1 MKSCFLLFFR
11 TYPNCPLRNYPVKYA
26 EFSWD
31 WSKGAH
37 PDYGF
42 IIHICP
48 TQRFLLFCARLEAR
62 LATWDSAFRYFT
74 AAGQYFVDGG
84 RILVALSQLDVWIPT
99 LMSYV
104 PDWLQWLSYLL
115 WPLAVISVLL
125 VFGYFFSTIA
135 NWIAAPFNGLLA
147 EQLEARLTGA
157 TPPDTGIF
165 GIMKD
170 VPRIMKRESQK
181 FAWYLPR
188 AIVLLILYLIPGIGQ
203 TVAPVLWFLF
213 SAWML
218 AIQYCDYPF
227 DNHKVP
233 FKEMRTAL
241 RTRKITNMQ
250 FGALTSL
257 FTMIPLLN
265 LFIMPVAVCG
275 ATAMWSI
282 AIAINTRCGG
292 NNLPVI
298 L

>member
-31 WSKGAH
+31 WSKELILIMVSSFTSAH
-37 PDYGF
+37 AAVFTILRKAGSSSRNLGF
-42 IIHICP
+42 R
-48 TQRFLLFCARLEAR
+48 RFVI
-62 LATWDSAFRYFT
+62 T
-74 AAGQYFVDGG
+74 AAGPIFVDGG
-84 RILVALSQLDVWIPT
+84 AFWWLFTQLDVWIPT

-115 WPLAVISVLL
+115 CLWLSFSVLL

-170 VPRIMKRESQK
+170 VPRIMKREWQK

-275 ATAMWSI
+275 ATAMWVDCYRDKH
-282 AIAINTRCGG
+282 AMWR
-292 NNLPVI
+292 
-298 L
+298 

>member
-1 MKSCFLLFFR
+1 MVSSFTSAPRSGFYYFAQGWKLVSQPGIRRFVILPLLV
-11 TYPNCPLRNYPVKYA
+11 N
-26 EFSWD
+26 
-31 WSKGAH
+31 
-37 PDYGF
+37 
-42 IIHICP
+42 I
-48 TQRFLLFCARLEAR
+48 LLM
-62 LATWDSAFRYFT
+62 
-74 AAGQYFVDGG
+74 G
-84 RILVALSQLDVWIPT
+84 RILVALYATRCLD
-99 LMSYV
+99 
-104 PDWLQWLSYLL
+104 PDAHELCSGLVTMAELSVVA
-115 WPLAVISVLL
+115 LAVISVLL

-170 VPRIMKRESQK
+170 VPRIMKREWQK

-188 AIVLLILYLIPGIGQ
+188 AIVLLILYFIPGIGQ

-275 ATAMWSI
+275 ATAMWVDCYRDKH
-282 AIAINTRCGG
+282 AMWR
-292 NNLPVI
+292 
-298 L
+298 

>member
-1 MKSCFLLFFR
+1 MVSSFTSAPRSGFYYFAQGWKLVSQHGIRRFVILPLLV
-11 TYPNCPLRNYPVKYA
+11 NILLMGAHSGGSLRNSMSGSDSHELCSGLVTMA
-26 EFSWD
+26 ELS
-31 WSKGAH
+31 
-37 PDYGF
+37 
-42 IIHICP
+42 
-48 TQRFLLFCARLEAR
+48 
-62 LATWDSAFRYFT
+62 
-74 AAGQYFVDGG
+74 V
-84 RILVALSQLDVWIPT
+84 VA
-99 LMSYV
+99 
-104 PDWLQWLSYLL
+104 
-115 WPLAVISVLL
+115 LAVISVLL

-170 VPRIMKRESQK
+170 VPRIMKREWQK

-188 AIVLLILYLIPGIGQ
+188 AIVLLILYFIHGIGQ

-213 SAWML
+213 SARML

-257 FTMIPLLN
+257 FTMIRCLICSLCPLP
-265 LFIMPVAVCG
+265 FVARRRCG
-275 ATAMWSI
+275 LI
-282 AIAINTRCGG
+282 AIAINTPCGG

>member
-1 MKSCFLLFFR
+1 MVSSFTSAPRSGFYYFAQGWKLVSQPGIRRFVILPLLV
-11 TYPNCPLRNYPVKYA
+11 NILLMG
-26 EFSWD
+26 
-31 WSKGAH
+31 GA
-37 PDYGF
+37 F
-42 IIHICP
+42 WW
-48 TQRFLLFCARLEAR
+48 LF
-62 LATWDSAFRYFT
+62 T
-74 AAGQYFVDGG
+74 
-84 RILVALSQLDVWIPT
+84 QLDVWIPT

-170 VPRIMKRESQK
+170 VPRIMKREWQK

-188 AIVLLILYLIPGIGQ
+188 AIVLLILYFIPGIGQ

-213 SAWML
+213 SAWIL

-275 ATAMWSI
+275 ATAMWVDCYRDKH
-282 AIAINTRCGG
+282 AMWR
-292 NNLPVI
+292 
-298 L
+298 

>member
-84 RILVALSQLDVWIPT
+84 RILVALYTARCL
-99 LMSYV
+99 SYV

-170 VPRIMKRESQK
+170 VPRIMKREWQK

-275 ATAMWSI
+275 ATAMWVDCYRDKH
-282 AIAINTRCGG
+282 AMWR
-292 NNLPVI
+292 
-298 L
+298 

>member
-1 MKSCFLLFFR
+1 MAL
-11 TYPNCPLRNYPVKYA
+11 YA
-26 EFSWD
+26 TRCLD
-31 WSKGAH
+31 
-37 PDYGF
+37 PDS
-42 IIHICP
+42 HELC
-48 TQRFLLFCARLEAR
+48 
-62 LATWDSAFRYFT
+62 S
-74 AAGQYFVDGG
+74 
-84 RILVALSQLDVWIPT
+84 
-99 LMSYV
+99 
-104 PDWLQWLSYLL
+104 DWLQWLSYLL

-170 VPRIMKRESQK
+170 AANHETRMAKICLVSATRNCINSSS
-181 FAWYLPR
+181 
-188 AIVLLILYLIPGIGQ
+188 IPGIGQ

-218 AIQYCDYPF
+218 AIHIAITPSI
-227 DNHKVP
+227 NKVP

-257 FTMIPLLN
+257 FTMIPLLICSSCP
-265 LFIMPVAVCG
+265 LPFVARRRVVDCYRDKH
-275 ATAMWSI
+275 AMW
-282 AIAINTRCGG
+282 R
-292 NNLPVI
+292 
-298 L
+298 